1 MYSTSTITASP
12 ARRRRTLAA
21 VVIVAV
27 VLLVALIG
35 AVSVLTGAVSV
46 TATTQRLDPPLAALV
61 PADRPGLQDG
71 FVDDTAPISPFDDD
85 LPAIA
90 RLRPA
95 LRTAMQAAA
104 TDAQADDVS
113 FVVTNGWRSERYQ
126 QALFD
131 DAVRTY
137 GSEEAASHLVA
148 SVTTSRHVSGDAVDI
163 GHTDADNWLKRHGA
177 DYGLCQIYANE
188 IWHFELATT
197 PGGEC
202 PALLPDA
209 SWG

>member
-1 MYSTSTITASP
+1 MYSTSTTTASP

-21 VVIVAV
+21 ALVLAV
-27 VLLVALIG
+27 VLLVAMIG
-35 AVSVLTGAVSV
+35 AGWVA
-46 TATTQRLDPPLAALV
+46 ATTQRLDPALAALI
-61 PADRPGLQDG
+61 PADQPGETDG
-71 FVDDTAPISPFDDD
+71 FIDDAAPISPFDDD

-137 GSEEAASHLVA
+137 GSEAAASRLVA
-148 SVTTSRHVSGDAVDI
+148 PVTTSRHVSGDAIDI

-202 PALLPDA
+202 PTLLPDA

>member
-1 MYSTSTITASP
+1 MYSTFATTASL

-21 VVIVAV
+21 VIGLVV
-27 VLLVALIG
+27 VLLVAVIG
-35 AVSVLTGAVSV
+35 AVSVA
-46 TATTQRLDPPLAALV
+46 ATTQRNNSPLAALV
-61 PADRPGLQDG
+61 PVGEPGVEDG
-71 FVDDTAPISPFDDD
+71 FVDDAAPISPFDDD

-113 FVVTNGWRSERYQ
+113 FVVTSGWRSERYQ
-126 QALFD
+126 RALFD
-131 DAVRTY
+131 DAVRTQ
-137 GSEEAASHLVA
+137 GSEEAASRLVA
-148 SVTTSRHVSGDAVDI
+148 SVTTSQHVSGDAIDI
-163 GHTDADNWLKRHGA
+163 GHTDADSWLTQHGA

-197 PGGEC
+197 PGGDC